1 MCCIPTFIDVIDLLV
16 KASFPQR
23 WHPHLGNKKQ
33 RDQMHEVFV
42 LSVVEK
48 CVCVNLSSHET

>member
-16 KASFPQR
+16 KASFPQ
-23 WHPHLGNKKQ
+23 HPHLGNKKQ

-48 CVCVNLSSHET
+48 CVCKLEQPRNI